1 MAKSVLDQPVEVLA
15 PRAPDAPNL
24 YGPTLQE
31 VKEADGI
38 VAKVMGLMDWYNHSR
53 VGRGMRRYTLKRG
66 NLLAGGVSYTSL
78 FSIAAALTVGWTVF
92 MYFLGGNDELREAVL
107 HALESAMPGL
117 IDTGDGT
124 GMIDPDS
131 LIQTNV
137 WSVTG
142 IVGLVVLVFSA
153 SKTMDALKMSLW
165 SMFGIVRLPNSAVA
179 IKIRDLFGFAVL
191 GIGVLATAALGIMMN
206 TVGSWFIDLLNIEG
220 AAGRILLNMA
230 TLLAAFVVDTL
241 LVIALVR
248 VTAGVRVPSRDLW
261 IGAAVAGVGSAILR
275 YLGTSA
281 VGSVADNP
289 LLAASA
295 ALATLMLWVN
305 LIVRLL
311 LMVAAWMA
319 NPFYAEFPQDQKYV
333 HGDST
338 PNYVTMT
345 EPDTLDWPHNP
356 LTGDIAFD
364 PREDPES
371 YETVLEDEVWHSP
384 RAKWLRVRIAS
395 AEAKAQKH
403 RDELLAMGQR
413 QQVGEE

>member
-1 MAKSVLDQPVEVLA
+1 
-15 PRAPDAPNL
+15 
-24 YGPTLQE
+24 
-31 VKEADGI
+31 
-38 VAKVMGLMDWYNHSR
+38 MGLMDWYNHSR

-220 AAGRILLNMA
+220 AAGRIVLNMA

-384 RAKWLRVRIAS
+384 RAKWLRVRIES
-395 AEAKAQKH
+395 AEAKAQKY

-413 QQVGEE
+413 QQVGEK

>member
-15 PRAPDAPNL
+15 PRSPDAPNL

-92 MYFLGGNDELREAVL
+92 MYFLGGNDQLREAVL

-142 IVGLVVLVFSA
+142 IVGLLVLVFSA

-179 IKIRDLFGFAVL
+179 IKIRDLFGFAIL

-220 AAGRILLNMA
+220 VAGRILLNMA

-371 YETVLEDEVWHSP
+371 YETVLEDEAWHSP
-384 RAKWLRVRIAS
+384 RAKWLRVRIES
-395 AEAKAQKH
+395 AEAKAQKY

-413 QQVGEE
+413 QQVGEK

>member
-1 MAKSVLDQPVEVLA
+1 MA

-24 YGPTLQE
+24 YGPTFQE

-38 VAKVMGLMDWYNHSR
+38 LAKVTGLMDWYNHSR
-53 VGRGMRRYTLKRG
+53 IGRGMRRYTLKRG

-78 FSIAAALTVGWTVF
+78 FSIAAALTVGWTIF
-92 MYFLGGNDELREAVL
+92 MYFLGGNDQLREAVL

-142 IVGLVVLVFSA
+142 IVGLLVLVFSA

-206 TVGSWFIDLLNIEG
+206 TVGSWFIDLLSIEG
-220 AAGRILLNMA
+220 VAGRILLNIA

-311 LMVAAWMA
+311 LMVAAWIA

-364 PREDPES
+364 PRENPES

-384 RAKWLRVRIAS
+384 RAKWLRVRIES
-395 AEAKAQKH
+395 AEAKAQKY

-413 QQVGEE
+413 QQVGEK

>member
-1 MAKSVLDQPVEVLA
+1 
-15 PRAPDAPNL
+15 
-24 YGPTLQE
+24 
-31 VKEADGI
+31 
-38 VAKVMGLMDWYNHSR
+38 
-53 VGRGMRRYTLKRG
+53 
-66 NLLAGGVSYTSL
+66 
-78 FSIAAALTVGWTVF
+78 
-92 MYFLGGNDELREAVL
+92 
-107 HALESAMPGL
+107 
-117 IDTGDGT
+117 
-124 GMIDPDS
+124 S

-261 IGAAVAGVGSAILR
+261 IGAAVAGVGSAVLR

>member
-1 MAKSVLDQPVEVLA
+1 MA

-319 NPFYAEFPQDQKYV
+319 NPFYAEFPQDQKYI

-395 AEAKAQKH
+395 AEAKAQNH

-413 QQVGEE
+413 QQVGEK